1 MFSEIKIYLQLGF
14 EHILDF
20 NGYDHLLFLLAMCAM
35 YTLKDWK
42 KVLILV
48 TAFTVGH
55 SLTLALVVNDILAV
69 SGDWVEF
76 LIPLTIALTAIYD
89 LLGWGQKYSHRIKYT
104 LAILFGLVHGMG
116 FSNYLKALLGD
127 EGILLPLLSFNIGLE
142 LGQVLFVVIL
152 LLLSYLVVDVL
163 KLKKQYWSLAL
174 SALALVVSVYLMSQ
188 RIGGIL

>member
-1 MFSEIKIYLQLGF
+1 MFSEIKIYAQLGF

-35 YTLKDWK
+35 YTLKDWR

-55 SLTLALVVNDILAV
+55 SLTLALVVNDVLTV
-69 SGDWVEF
+69 SGEWVEF

-89 LLGWGQKYSHRIKYT
+89 LLGWGQKYSHRFKYT
-104 LAILFGLVHGMG
+104 LAILFGLIHGMG

-142 LGQVLFVVIL
+142 IGQVLFVVIL
-152 LLLSYLVVDVL
+152 LLLAYFVVEVL
-163 KLKKQYWSLAL
+163 GLKKKYWSLAL
-174 SALALVVSVYLMSQ
+174 SVLALIISIYLMSQ